1 MKHQLHFDVT
11 RCFNAEH
18 DEPCECRGLVAA
30 ALQKGRVT
38 MCTVDPS
45 GTSHVSP
52 RATDRD
58 TSSGGRPPRIAIL
71 DRGDREA
78 RRRSSP
84 EDSRF
89 LPLFRALADL
99 GAQAERA
106 VFDEAFADEV
116 RRQLMS
122 VDGVLV
128 WVNPR
133 QDGRDRSVLDA
144 ILREAAAAGVFVSGH
159 PDVIARLGTK
169 EVLYT
174 TRDIGWGS
182 DTHLY
187 RSAAQMREELPARVA
202 GGARVL
208 KQLRGNGG
216 IGVWKVELDGKSES
230 LVRVRHAERGAVE
243 ERMTLDAFSRRCEA
257 YFESGGGML
266 DQEYQKR
273 LTEGMIRCYLVHG
286 RVEGFGLQAINA
298 LYPPPPGAPVEAAP
312 RPTTRTYHAPALPG
326 YQSLKQQLEEE
337 WVPAVQRRFGIEGGS
352 LPVLWDCDFLLG
364 PRTTSGADTY
374 VLCEINAS
382 SVSPFPESAIVPVA
396 RAARQGARRR

>member
-1 MKHQLHFDVT
+1 MRSSDLSSK
-11 RCFNAEH
+11 
-18 DEPCECRGLVAA
+18 
-30 ALQKGRVT
+30 
-38 MCTVDPS
+38 
-45 GTSHVSP
+45 SHASP
-52 RATDRD
+52 KATDRKA
-58 TSSGGRPPRIAIL
+58 SSGARPARIAIL

-78 RRRSSP
+78 RRRSAP
-84 EDSRF
+84 QDSRF

-106 VFDEAFADEV
+106 VYDEAFADEV
-116 RRQLMS
+116 RQQLMG

-128 WVNPR
+128 WVNPL

-174 TRDIGWGS
+174 TRDIGWSS

-187 RSAAQMREELPARVA
+187 RSAAQMREELPARLA
-202 GGARVL
+202 GSARVL

-216 IGVWKVELDGKSES
+216 IGVWKVELDGKSDTI
-230 LVRVRHAERGAVE
+230 VRVRHAERGAVE
-243 ERMTLDAFSRRCEA
+243 ERMTIDAFSRRCQP

-298 LYPPPPGAPVEAAP
+298 LYPPPPGASVEAAP
-312 RPTTRTYHAPALPG
+312 RPTTRTYHAPTLPG

-337 WVPAVQRRFGIEGGS
+337 WVPAVQRRFGIETGG

-364 PRTTSGADTY
+364 PKTASGADTY

-396 RAARQGARRR
+396 RAAMEGARLRTG

>member
-1 MKHQLHFDVT
+1 MTD
-11 RCFNAEH
+11 
-18 DEPCECRGLVAA
+18 AA
-30 ALQKGRVT
+30 KAVRV
-38 MCTVDPS
+38 
-45 GTSHVSP
+45 
-52 RATDRD
+52 
-58 TSSGGRPPRIAIL
+58 AIL
-71 DRGDREA
+71 DRGDRDA
-78 RRRSSP
+78 RRRSAP
-84 EDSRF
+84 EESRF

-106 VFDEAFADEV
+106 VYDEAFADEV

-122 VDGVLV
+122 VDSVLV
-128 WVNPR
+128 WVNPL

-144 ILREAAAAGVFVSGH
+144 ILREAATAGVFVSGH
-159 PDVIARLGTK
+159 PDVIAKLGTK

-174 TRDIGWGS
+174 TRDIGWSS

-187 RSAAQMREELPARVA
+187 RSAAQMREELPTRLA
-202 GGARVL
+202 GGSRVV

-216 IGVWKVELDGKSES
+216 TGVWKVELDGKSETI
-230 LVRVRHAERGAVE
+230 VRVRHAERGAAE
-243 ERMTLDAFSRRCEA
+243 ERMTLDAFSQRCEA

-266 DQEYQKR
+266 DQEYKKR
-273 LTEGMIRCYLVHG
+273 LTEGMVRCYLVHG

-312 RPTTRTYHAPALPG
+312 RPTTRTYHPPTLPG

-337 WVPAVQRRFGIEGGS
+337 WVPAVLRSFGIDTRS

-364 PRTTSGADTY
+364 PKTASGADTY

-382 SVSPFPESAIVPVA
+382 SVSPFPESAIVPMA
-396 RAARQGARRR
+396 RAAVKGARLRRG

>member
-1 MKHQLHFDVT
+1 MRTL
-11 RCFNAEH
+11 
-18 DEPCECRGLVAA
+18 
-30 ALQKGRVT
+30 
-38 MCTVDPS
+38 DPS
-45 GTSHVSP
+45 
-52 RATDRD
+52 DR
-58 TSSGGRPPRIAIL
+58 PARIAIL
-71 DRGDREA
+71 DRGDRDA
-78 RRRSSP
+78 RRRSAP

-106 VFDEAFADEV
+106 VYDEAFADEV
-116 RRQLMS
+116 RRQIMS

-128 WVNPR
+128 WVNPL
-133 QDGRDRSVLDA
+133 QDGRDRSLLDA

-174 TRDIGWGS
+174 TRDVGWGC

-187 RSAAQMREELPARVA
+187 RSAAQMREELPARLA

-216 IGVWKVELDGKSES
+216 IGVWKVELDDKGES

-243 ERMTLDAFSRRCEA
+243 ERLTVDAFSRRCEG

-266 DQEYQKR
+266 DQAYQAR

-298 LYPPPPGAPVEAAP
+298 LHPPPPGAPVEAAP
-312 RPTTRTYHAPALPG
+312 RPTPRTYHPPTLPG
-326 YQSLKQQLEEE
+326 GQSLKQQLEAE
-337 WVPAVQRRFGIEGGS
+337 WVPAVQRRFGLETGA

-364 PRTTSGADTY
+364 PKTTAGADTY

-382 SVSPFPESAIVPVA
+382 SCFAIPDEAPAAIA
-396 RAARQGARRR
+396 RAVSGRLVGIPQ

>member
-1 MKHQLHFDVT
+1 L
-11 RCFNAEH
+11 
-18 DEPCECRGLVAA
+18 
-30 ALQKGRVT
+30 
-38 MCTVDPS
+38 DP
-45 GTSHVSP
+45 
-52 RATDRD
+52 ADKA
-58 TSSGGRPPRIAIL
+58 RIAVL
-71 DRGDREA
+71 DRGDLDA
-78 RRRSSP
+78 RRRSAP

-106 VFDEAFADEV
+106 VFDEAFADDV

-122 VDGVLV
+122 VDCVLV
-128 WVNPR
+128 WVNPL

-159 PDVIARLGTK
+159 PDVIATLGTK

-174 TRDIGWGS
+174 TRDIGWGT

-187 RSAAQMREELPARVA
+187 RSVAQMRAELPARLVV
-202 GGARVL
+202 GARVL

-216 IGVWKVELDGKSES
+216 IGVWKVELDGTREGS
-230 LVRVRHAERGAVE
+230 VRVRHAERGAVE
-243 ERMTLDAFSRRCEA
+243 ERMTIDAFSRRCEP

-266 DQEYQKR
+266 DQEYQTR
-273 LTEGMIRCYLVHG
+273 LTEGMVRCYLVHG

-298 LYPPPPGAPVEAAP
+298 LYPPPPGASVEAAP
-312 RPTTRTYHAPALPG
+312 RSTKRVYYPSTLPG

-337 WVPAVQRRFGIEGGS
+337 WVPAVQRRFGIDAHA

-364 PRTTSGADTY
+364 PKTASGADTY

-382 SVSPFPESAIVPVA
+382 SVSPFPDSAIVPVA
-396 RAARQGARRR
+396 RAAMEGARRS